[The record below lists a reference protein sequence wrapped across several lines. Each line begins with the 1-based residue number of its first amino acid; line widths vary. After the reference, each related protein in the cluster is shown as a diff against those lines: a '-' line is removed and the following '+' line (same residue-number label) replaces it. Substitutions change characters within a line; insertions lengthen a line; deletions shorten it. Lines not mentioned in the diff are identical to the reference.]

1 MTMASLP
8 KVVRAGSPALVLR
21 DGPVTRA
28 PELCR
33 GHPNARSATPAH
45 KDDGR
50 GFNFKSRP
58 VIFLIFL
65 DFLKR
70 VNHEGTKARKERQ
83 KAEGKRQKALSFG
96 LNFS

>member
-1 MTMASLP
+1 MAMASLP
-8 KVVRAGSPALVLR
+8 KVVRRAGSPALVLR

-65 DFLKR
+65 DFLTIYR
-70 VNHEGTKARKERQ
+70 LVVPAPILPMIRPITKKSTAPPSAIIR
-83 KAEGKRQKALSFG
+83 
-96 LNFS
+96 